1 VFLLKEFLMSGRVLA
16 SVAAFVF
23 MVGVV
28 LAADKEVKG
37 KVVKVDL
44 KKKIVIVQTEDGKKE
59 YTVNEETKIL
69 GPKGGKS
76 EAGLK
81 DDRLMAGSEITLVIA
96 GNNRTVRVIQLPE
109 RQKSPGK

>member
-1 VFLLKEFLMSGRVLA
+1 MLRRVLA
-16 SVAAFVF
+16 SFAVLVF

-44 KKKIVIVQTEDGKKE
+44 KKKIVTVQTEDGKKE
-59 YTVNEETKIL
+59 YAVNDDTKVL

-81 DDRLMAGSEITLVIA
+81 DDRLAVGAEITLVIA
-96 GNNRTVRVIQLPE
+96 GNNRTARVIQLPE
-109 RQKSPGK
+109 RQKATNK